1 MRKWLWPEG
10 KANNL
15 HTFNEEPTSS
25 LAGQPVANAMPV
37 LNIVCLK
44 WGSKYGP
51 EYVNR
56 LYWMVSRH
64 LRQPFR
70 FHCLTEDGRGLEPE
84 IIQLPLD
91 CTDGLS
97 GWWYKLALFKQD
109 FFDLRGQLLYLDLD
123 IVITGNIDFLYDTPG
138 DFLIIRNWSRQ
149 LMWNSSVM
157 RFEIG
162 AYASV
167 WERFASAAEHVM
179 ATCNGD
185 QEWIFQC
192 VPEAGNW
199 PAHKIL
205 SYKKSLDSK
214 AFPLLEK
221 LGGARLGLKAPVH
234 LDTPLP
240 EQAAIIVFH
249 GKPDPE
255 DVAFMPSGL
264 WKRASFVARHWY

>member
-1 MRKWLWPEG
+1 MCSETTTNTVP
-10 KANNL
+10 
-15 HTFNEEPTSS
+15 
-25 LAGQPVANAMPV
+25 AMPAADAQPV
-37 LNIVCLK
+37 LNVVCLK
-44 WGSKYGP
+44 WGTKYGA

-56 LYWMVSRH
+56 LYRMVSRH
-64 LRQPFR
+64 LHRPFR
-70 FHCLTEDGRGLEPE
+70 FHCLTEDGRDLDPE
-84 IIQLPLD
+84 IVVLPLA
-91 CTDGLS
+91 CTDGMS
-97 GWWYKLALFKQD
+97 GWWYKLTLFRQD
-109 FFDLRGQLLYLDLD
+109 FFGLRGQLLYLDLD
-123 IVITGNIDFLYDTPG
+123 LVITGNIDFLYETPG

-162 AYASV
+162 AYAHI
-167 WERFASAAEHVM
+167 WARFASAAERVM
-179 ATCNGD
+179 GEYNGD

-199 PAHKIL
+199 PAEKIL

-214 AFPLLEK
+214 AYPLLEK

-255 DVAFMPSGL
+255 DVAFQPSGL
-264 WKRASFVARHWY
+264 WKRASFVARHWYQ